1 MDTMPKSQAKREV
14 PKGVKAIAIYYY
26 LSAGLSLLIMLALI
40 LFTSLVMPW
49 LIKTF
54 ASDIEK
60 YMTPSSL
67 QLFITVFLVAMG
79 IMLIISAVFSL
90 IIGIG
95 LWKLKKWARIVAIV
109 SAGLGML
116 SGGISILFSL
126 ISLNAVKTALYTPS
140 LIISVFIFVYLLSD
154 EKVKQ
159 AFA

>member
-1 MDTMPKSQAKREV
+1 
-14 PKGVKAIAIYYY
+14 
-26 LSAGLSLLIMLALI
+26 
-40 LFTSLVMPW
+40 
-49 LIKTF
+49 
-54 ASDIEK
+54 
-60 YMTPSSL
+60 
-67 QLFITVFLVAMG
+67 MG

-116 SGGISILFSL
+116 SGGISALFSL